1 MAVVI
6 KYIVERNGVEKM
18 TFTSK
23 AEADAYDK
31 MLDTADELASFLNA
45 SSLLADEAQTETLAL
60 YLAQN
65 KDALLVA
72 LGAKKPAKAPAK
84 PATKAETAKA
94 EPKQEP
100 KAEPK
105 SELKSELKSEQKAG
119 STKAA

>member
-31 MLDTADELASFLNA
+31 MLDTADELTSFLNA

-84 PATKAETAKA
+84 PAAKAETAKA
-94 EPKQEP
+94 EPKPEP
-100 KAEPK
+100 KAEP
-105 SELKSELKSEQKAG
+105 KSELKSEQKAG